1 MSKFIYIEGIGRL
14 ILNDALFLIRNNA
27 FLFYTTM
34 DPMFLVA
41 VIVTLIYALVKFGE
55 YKFLQRDD
63 EKTPLKDIVREIIIV
78 AMSSLAASYIYF
90 HFQGTIN
97 EFFNVVT
104 DAKVLNQANTQVFTD
119 KPNF

>member
-1 MSKFIYIEGIGRL
+1 
-14 ILNDALFLIRNNA
+14 
-27 FLFYTTM
+27 M

-41 VIVTLIYALVKFGE
+41 ILVTIVYALVKFGE
-55 YKFLQRDD
+55 YKFLQKDD
-63 EKTPLKDIVREIIIV
+63 EKTPLKDIFRELIIV
-78 AMSSLAASYIYF
+78 SLCSLGASYIYF
-90 HFQGTIN
+90 HFQGSIN